1 MTIEEAATELMKTY
15 SRFGVDKK
23 ELIRMMKNGVRN
35 YDLTV
40 ASTFHGLR
48 MMLSEQF
55 HTQEL
60 FSQRDIAEMLDI
72 SCLLYTSNNGGGGL
86 AGKMTPCA
94 VLVIQNGTTK
104 LVNVKNQDG
113 LTKVLDMVPDFVNR
127 FAPGG
132 DNSADETVD
141 SEEN

>member
-48 MMLSEQF
+48 MML
-55 HTQEL
+55 
-60 FSQRDIAEMLDI
+60 
-72 SCLLYTSNNGGGGL
+72 
-86 AGKMTPCA
+86 
-94 VLVIQNGTTK
+94 V
-104 LVNVKNQDG
+104 
-113 LTKVLDMVPDFVNR
+113 
-127 FAPGG
+127 
-132 DNSADETVD
+132 
-141 SEEN
+141 

>member
-72 SCLLYTSNNGGGGL
+72 SEQEAVEQIEKAKSELLEQGEDMS
-86 AGKMTPCA
+86 KWESIKP
-94 VLVIQNGTTK
+94 GTT
-104 LVNVKNQDG
+104 
-113 LTKVLDMVPDFVNR
+113 FIII
-127 FAPGG
+127 
-132 DNSADETVD
+132 
-141 SEEN
+141 SEPKRQKFILSPQKWTS

>member
-55 HTQEL
+55 HTRRSYGCAEVVATAVEVLKPEVKL
-60 FSQRDIAEMLDI
+60 FTERGYLQRLR
-72 SCLLYTSNNGGGGL
+72 
-86 AGKMTPCA
+86 K
-94 VLVIQNGTTK
+94 
-104 LVNVKNQDG
+104 
-113 LTKVLDMVPDFVNR
+113 
-127 FAPGG
+127 
-132 DNSADETVD
+132 
-141 SEEN
+141 

>member
-40 ASTFHGLR
+40 ESTFHGLR

-60 FSQRDIAEMLDI
+60 FSQRDIAEMLE
-72 SCLLYTSNNGGGGL
+72 
-86 AGKMTPCA
+86 
-94 VLVIQNGTTK
+94 V
-104 LVNVKNQDG
+104 
-113 LTKVLDMVPDFVNR
+113 
-127 FAPGG
+127 
-132 DNSADETVD
+132 
-141 SEEN
+141 SEEEAVERIEAAKAQLIEQGEDMSKYIISEPQRQKFILSPQKWTS